1 MELQEL
7 LIAIFGTGGLAIIGT
22 FMTVIT
28 KLIKAGN
35 ELKVNREAEKRVAT
49 RVIESKDLQIESLSN
64 DIAKLSNIL
73 VGVLEIVNLQA
84 QTLQTNPELIAKYER
99 IYNDVKSIAA
109 FSFENGKKVLER
121 TREKAI
127 EIVQDV
133 KTFTK
138 EVEAATQNSALGEIL
153 KKAGI

>member
-7 LIAIFGTGGLAIIGT
+7 LLAIFGTGGLAIIGT

-121 TREKAI
+121 TREKTQ

-133 KTFTK
+133 KAFAK

>member
-7 LIAIFGTGGLAIIGT
+7 LLAIFGTGGLAIIGT

-121 TREKAI
+121 TREKTQ

-133 KTFTK
+133 KTFAK
-138 EVEAATQNSALGEIL
+138 EVESATQNSALGEIL

>member
-7 LIAIFGTGGLAIIGT
+7 LLAIFGTGGLAIIGT

>member
-7 LIAIFGTGGLAIIGT
+7 LLAIFGTGGLAIIGT

-121 TREKAI
+121 TREKTQ

-133 KTFTK
+133 KAFAK
-138 EVEAATQNSALGEIL
+138 EVESATQNSALGEIL

>member
-7 LIAIFGTGGLAIIGT
+7 LIAIFGVGGTGLLGIGLV
-22 FMTVIT
+22 VI
-28 KLIKAGN
+28 KNLLKAGN
-35 ELKVNREAEKRVAT
+35 ELRIEKAADRKVAT
-49 RVIESKDLQIESLSN
+49 TVIQSKDEQIDGLKS
-64 DIAKLSNIL
+64 DIAKLINI
-73 VGVLEIVNLQA
+73 VLGMMEMQNLQA

-99 IYNDVKSIAA
+99 IYQDVKSISA

-121 TREKAI
+121 TREKTQ

-133 KTFTK
+133 KTFAK
-138 EVEAATQNSALGEIL
+138 EVESATQNSALGEIL